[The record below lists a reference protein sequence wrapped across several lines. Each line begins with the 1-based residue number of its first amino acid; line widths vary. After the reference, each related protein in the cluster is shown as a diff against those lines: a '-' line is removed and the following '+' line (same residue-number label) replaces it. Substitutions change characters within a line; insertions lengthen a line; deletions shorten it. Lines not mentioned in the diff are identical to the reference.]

1 MTSPERSGGA
11 ISAATWAEFVSQA
24 PDIAARGAVLLA
36 AGTDRDPSKKSWF
49 GIGFIATVRPDGSPH
64 LSPACPIVTGGR
76 MFIAAVPP
84 KRDNLER
91 NGLYVLHAFLGGDD
105 AEFAITGRA
114 TAVTSQEDIDAVK
127 KAVEGTGMLSDP
139 DSGERIFELSIE
151 KAHDAVWV
159 DVGQP
164 GTYAERRTWRP

>member
-1 MTSPERSGGA
+1 VASWTD
-11 ISAATWAEFVSQA
+11 FVADA

-36 AGTDRDPSKKSWF
+36 APTQQDASKKSWF
-49 GIGFIATVRPDGSPH
+49 GMAFIATVRPDGSPH
-64 LSPACPIVTGGR
+64 LSPVCPIVTQGR

-84 KRDNLER
+84 KRTNLED
-91 NGLYVLHAFLGGDD
+91 NGQFVLHAFLGRDD
-105 AEFAITGRA
+105 AEFQISGHAIPCDF
-114 TAVTSQEDIDAVK
+114 EPYIEAVK

-139 DSGERIFELSIE
+139 DSKELIFELDIE
-151 KAHDAVWV
+151 QAHDAVWV